1 MKFIEIDQHPGGQM
15 KHRSDDT
22 NYKDP
27 VCGMV
32 VSRLTAVAEAEH
44 QRKTYYFCAQ
54 VCRDAFLADP
64 KSYLRAHRQHGM
76 PPKSMPTEEY
86 DANP

>member
-1 MKFIEIDQHPGGQM
+1 MKRNPDE
-15 KHRSDDT
+15 RS
-22 NYKDP
+22 YKDP

-32 VSRLTAVAEAEH
+32 VSRLTAVAEAEY

-64 KSYLRAHRQHGM
+64 LRYLRPHRQHGM
-76 PPKSMPTEEY
+76 PTKQPPC
-86 DANP
+86 

>member
-1 MKFIEIDQHPGGQM
+1 M
-15 KHRSDDT
+15 KHCPDERS
-22 NYKDP
+22 YKDP

-44 QRKTYYFCAQ
+44 QCKTYYFCAQ

-64 KSYLRAHRQHGM
+64 QRYLRVHRQHGVQPKQ
-76 PPKSMPTEEY
+76 PPC
-86 DANP
+86 